1 MDFITS
7 FFEGKDT
14 TFIISQVIGFAAAA
28 LLLFSFQQRTHRRIV
43 AMQFCSGLLF
53 ALQYFMLGAYEG
65 MVGNIVGFSRCIAYC
80 FRGKSKFS
88 DSIACPIVFA
98 ALAGIGG
105 LITYTGPVS
114 LLPMAAMMISS
125 FVMWNPKTQELRALT
140 LPTSLM
146 WLIYNII
153 CNSYSGTL
161 TEILSILS
169 IIIGLI
175 RFRTKKQIGEDK
187 IG

>member
-7 FFEGKDT
+7 FFEEKDT
-14 TFIISQVIGFAAAA
+14 IFIISQIIGFVAAA

-43 AMQFCSGLLF
+43 LMQFCSGLLF
-53 ALQYFMLGAYEG
+53 ALQYLLLGAYEG
-65 MVGNIVGFSRCIAYC
+65 MVGNIVGFSRSIAFC
-80 FRGKSKFS
+80 FRGKSKFV

-105 LITYTGPVS
+105 AITYTSPIS
-114 LLPMAAMMISS
+114 LLPMTAMMISS

-140 LPTSLM
+140 LPTSVM

-153 CNSYSGTL
+153 CGSYSGTV
-161 TEILSILS
+161 TEILCEISIF
-169 IIIGLI
+169 IGLF
-175 RFRTKKQIGEDK
+175 RFREKKSK
-187 IG
+187 TNKA